1 MMIAPRLP
9 RSVSARSAPWVLWV
23 AAGLAIATGL
33 ACSSDSDPYNRL
45 TTLRVLALRSE
56 PAVPLS
62 GETATLSALV
72 YTPPPDP
79 LAPSGLDPTLTYA
92 WSWCPFPGPAGQ
104 GYPCLLTNE
113 GVQAATEGTAPALDL
128 GHGPTASLP
137 YTIDSAD
144 LKRLCK
150 AAGGTGGTGGTAGA
164 GGAGGVPGGIE
175 QLAQLDCTGGVPI
188 QIKLV
193 VKTDGDP
200 KGVTSVFTMR
210 LGLEATDA
218 NANPAIAGLEVLQNG
233 AGVAIDAAN
242 TGGVTLTRDIENPLQ
257 LPADLVNQSEKY
269 LGTDDNDHPAM
280 VDERLFVTWFVETG
294 DTKDQATGLIVGTSD
309 PQVFLHDTWTP
320 AVVKKYPRTTARI
333 LLVLRDNRAGVGWY
347 EGRVNLAEAP
357 Q

>member
-1 MMIAPRLP
+1 
-9 RSVSARSAPWVLWV
+9 
-23 AAGLAIATGL
+23 
-33 ACSSDSDPYNRL
+33 
-45 TTLRVLALRSE
+45 LRVLALRSE
-56 PAVPLS
+56 PAVPMS

-92 WSWCPFPGPAGQ
+92 WSWCPFPGPSGQ
-104 GYPCLLTNE
+104 GYPCLKTIE
-113 GVQAATEGTAPALDL
+113 DVQAAIKITAPASDL
-128 GHGPTASLP
+128 GHGPTASFP
-137 YTIDSAD
+137 YTIDSAV
-144 LKRLCK
+144 LQGLCK
-150 AAGGTGGTGGTAGA
+150 ATSGSGGM

-175 QLAQLDCTGGVPI
+175 QLPQLDCTGGVPI

-233 AGVAIDAAN
+233 AAVAIDAAN
-242 TGGVTLTRDIENPLQ
+242 TSGVTLTRDIENPLQ

-309 PQVFLHDTWTP
+309 PQVLLHNTWTP
-320 AVVKKYPRTTARI
+320 AVVKTYPRTTARI